1 LFKKRLSRLKSSN
14 SSNSVY
20 FGGEMEKFALTA
32 QVREKAG
39 KGVARGLRRSLMVPA
54 VLYSHGKST
63 PIAMAN
69 KEVTRILNTEGG
81 EHALI
86 NLKLEGVKKAGER
99 MALIK
104 DYQVDPVSGSLL
116 HVDLLEVA
124 MNEKVKIQ
132 VAVHIIGAAVGVKEG
147 GILQYGQRQVDIECF
162 PTNIPDAL
170 NIDISA
176 LKMNE
181 SLHVRDIK
189 APEGVKILTD
199 GDSTIASIQPP
210 ISDAKLEA
218 MLSTAPAAEAGEPE
232 LVKKPKK
239 EGEAEAAAPAAEA
252 KGKEAAAPA
261 AEAKGKEAAAPTAGA
276 KGKEAA
282 PKEAAPK
289 K

>member
-1 LFKKRLSRLKSSN
+1 MIRIIETVLI
-14 SSNSVY
+14 Y
-20 FGGEMEKFALTA
+20 GGEMEKFALTA

-39 KGVARGLRRSLMVPA
+39 KGVARGLRRSNMVPA
-54 VLYSHGKST
+54 VLYSHGQSM

-69 KEVTRILNTEGG
+69 KDVTKVLNTAGG

-86 NLKLEGVKKAGER
+86 NLKLEGAKKAGDR

-104 DYQVDPVSGSLL
+104 DYQVDPVSGALL
-116 HVDLLEVA
+116 HVDLMEVA

-132 VAVHIIGAAVGVKEG
+132 VAVHISGAAIGVKEG

-162 PTNIPDAL
+162 PTQIPDAL
-170 NIDISA
+170 DIDISA
-176 LKMNE
+176 LKVNE
-181 SLHVRDIK
+181 SVHVRDIK

-199 GDSTIASIQPP
+199 ADSTIASIQPP

-218 MLSTAPAAEAGEPE
+218 MLATAPAVETGEPE
-232 LVKKPKK
+232 LVKKPTK

-252 KGKEAAAPA
+252 KGKEAAAKEGAPA
-261 AEAKGKEAAAPTAGA
+261 
-276 KGKEAA
+276 
-282 PKEAAPK
+282 KEAAPK